1 VRRIVLAVMLCALT
15 AVVVRAQDVKPDP
28 APPPA
33 DMKEGMEAMFG
44 AMVPMMAKMA
54 EVMVEASLKVAEKPE
69 TAARIATF
77 KKNLYDQLQKQGF
90 SKEEAFTIM
99 LNTAVP
105 SAAGMG
111 MK

>member
-1 VRRIVLAVMLCALT
+1 MRRTVLAVALF
-15 AVVVRAQDVKPDP
+15 AVLAVSACAQDAGKDP
-28 APPPA
+28 APPPG
-33 DMKEGMEAMFG
+33 DMKEGMEMMFG

-54 EVMVEASLKVAEKPE
+54 EVMVEATLKVAERPE
-69 TAARIATF
+69 TAVRIAAF

-99 LNTAVP
+99 LNTAAP